1 MPVVLP
7 MNEFWASVGRAAKDN
22 PELPFEFVVQ
32 ALASTKEPLS
42 DATPFQPRHRA

>member
-1 MPVVLP
+1 MPVGLP
-7 MNEFWASVGRAAKDN
+7 MNEFGASVGRVAINN

-32 ALASTKEPLS
+32 ALASTKEPPS